1 MKKSSK
7 SSISSRSKLRS
18 RRIFS
23 ETFKRQKVKEI
34 EQGLYTV
41 LELSRLY
48 DVSTKSVYRWL
59 HKYSITH
66 QKGVVQVV
74 QMQSEAHKNK
84 QLLARLAE
92 LERIV
97 GQKQLHIDYLEQLIR
112 ISSEEFKVDLKKN
125 FDTQCW
131 PTSTVSSSKKGSK

>member
-7 SSISSRSKLRS
+7 RSSKLRV
-18 RRIFS
+18 RRVFS
-23 ETFKRQKVKEI
+23 EAFKRQKVKEI

-48 DVSTKSVYRWL
+48 NVSTKSVYRWL

-66 QKGVVQVV
+66 QKGIVQVV
-74 QMQSEAHKNK
+74 QMQSEAQKNK
-84 QLLARLAE
+84 ELLARLAE

-97 GQKQLHIDYLEQLIR
+97 GQKQLQIDYLEQLIR
-112 ISSEEFKVDLKKN
+112 ISSEELKVDLKKI
-125 FDTQCW
+125 
-131 PTSTVSSSKKGSK
+131 STRSLGLLAWIHQAKRVQDEALL

>member
-7 SSISSRSKLRS
+7 RSSKLRV
-18 RRIFS
+18 RRVFS
-23 ETFKRQKVKEI
+23 EAFKRQKVKEI

-48 DVSTKSVYRWL
+48 NVSTKSVYRWL

-66 QKGVVQVV
+66 QKGIVQVV
-74 QMQSEAHKNK
+74 QKQSEAQKNK
-84 QLLARLAE
+84 ELLARLAE

-97 GQKQLHIDYLEQLIR
+97 GQKQLQIDYLEQLIR
-112 ISSEEFKVDLKKN
+112 ISSEELKVDLKKN
-125 FDTQCW
+125 FDTQSW
-131 PTSTVSSSKKGSK
+131 PTCMDSSSKTGSR

>member
-7 SSISSRSKLRS
+7 RSSKLRV
-18 RRIFS
+18 RRVFS
-23 ETFKRQKVKEI
+23 EAFKRQKVKEI

-48 DVSTKSVYRWL
+48 NVSTKSVYRWL

-66 QKGVVQVV
+66 QKGIVQVV
-74 QMQSEAHKNK
+74 QKQSEAQKNK
-84 QLLARLAE
+84 ELLARLAE

-97 GQKQLHIDYLEQLIR
+97 GQKQLQIDYLEQLIR
-112 ISSEEFKVDLKKN
+112 ISSEELKVDLKKI
-125 FDTQCW
+125 
-131 PTSTVSSSKKGSK
+131 STRSLGLLAWIHQAKRVQDEALL